1 MKRIV
6 NRKGLT
12 VLGVVALIIVL
23 ITAVTMSVSN
33 GREGFFGRT
42 VAAVTKPAR
51 SFFSQIADSLER
63 LYGYMYKYDQLA
75 EENAQL
81 RLEIAQMEQTRRE
94 YQDILDENERLREL
108 LSLSDRHSDYNYAT
122 AKIIAWGGSS
132 FSSSFTINKGSDDG
146 LQLNQCVITETGY
159 LVGAIT
165 ELTAT
170 TATVTTIIDT
180 DSGVGALVY
189 DTGDTGVAMGDF
201 NLMQRGL
208 LTLPYL
214 EDADLLEG
222 YTVVTSGKSGLYPP
236 DLVIGKIIAVVS
248 SSSGLDD
255 YAILEPTA
263 DLSSLTNVYV
273 VTEFTVSE

>member
-146 LQLNQCVITETGY
+146 LKLNQCVITETGY

-208 LTLPYL
+208 LKLTYL
-214 EDADLLEG
+214 EDAELLEG

>member
-1 MKRIV
+1 MKRLV

-12 VLGVVALIIVL
+12 VLGVVALVIVL

-51 SFFSQIADSLER
+51 SFFSQIADNLER

-75 EENAQL
+75 EENARL
-81 RLEIAQMEQTRRE
+81 RLEIAQMEETRRE
-94 YQDILDENERLREL
+94 YQDILDENERLRDL
-108 LSLSDRHSDYNYAT
+108 LNLSDRHSDYNYAT

-146 LQLNQCVITETGY
+146 LKLNQCVITETGY

-201 NLMQRGL
+201 NLMQQGL
-208 LTLPYL
+208 LKLTYL
-214 EDADLLEG
+214 EDAELLEG

-248 SSSGLDD
+248 SASGLDD

-263 DLSSLTNVYV
+263 DLSGLTNVYV

>member
-1 MKRIV
+1 MKRLI
-6 NRKGLT
+6 NKKGLT
-12 VLGVVALIIVL
+12 VLGVIALTVVL

-42 VAAVTKPAR
+42 AATLTKPAR
-51 SFFSQIADSLER
+51 SFFSQIADNLER
-63 LYGYMYKYDQLA
+63 LYAYMYKYDQLA
-75 EENAQL
+75 EENEQL
-81 RLEIAQMEQTRRE
+81 RLEIAQMEQTYRE
-94 YQDILDENERLREL
+94 YQDILDENERLRDL

-132 FSSSFTINKGSDDG
+132 FSSTFTINKGSDDG
-146 LQLNQCVITETGY
+146 LKLNQCVITETGY

-165 ELTAT
+165 ELTRT

-201 NLMQRGL
+201 NLMQQGL
-208 LTLPYL
+208 LKLTYL
-214 EDADLLEG
+214 EDAELLEG

-263 DLSSLTNVYV
+263 DLTGLTNVYV
-273 VTEFTVSE
+273 VTDFAVSE

>member
-1 MKRIV
+1 MKRLV
-6 NRKGLT
+6 NRKGLA
-12 VLGVVALIIVL
+12 VLGAVALVIVL
-23 ITAVTMSVSN
+23 ITAVTMSVSD
-33 GREGFFGRT
+33 GKEGFFGRT

-51 SFFSQIADSLER
+51 SFFSQIADNLER
-63 LYGYMYKYDQLA
+63 LYGYMYKYDRLA

-81 RLEIAQMEQTRRE
+81 RLEIAQMEETRRE
-94 YQDILDENERLREL
+94 YQDILDENERLRDL
-108 LSLSDRHSDYNYAT
+108 LDLADRHSDYNYAS

-146 LQLNQCVITETGY
+146 LRLNQCVITETGY

-165 ELTAT
+165 ELTPT

-208 LTLPYL
+208 LKLTYL
-214 EDADLLEG
+214 EGAELLEG

-236 DLVIGKIIAVVS
+236 DLVIGKITAVVS

-263 DLSSLTNVYV
+263 DLSALTNVYV